1 MKRTF
6 KEKFNINSFTGLFD
20 QLSLPL
26 AITDEKF
33 QMLYCNSSF
42 SKSISLPKKKLL
54 SKQLFDIINHGQKKI
69 SFRSI
74 KEHIKKNKWWTSTI
88 GIKKG
93 KHIVDVNLAICY
105 IDPDEQSKINYYLI
119 TSISEDNKRDDEKN
133 NEYHF
138 EDLFNHLP
146 IGLYKTTPGG
156 KVISANPALVK
167 MLGFKS
173 FAALSKRNLNNE
185 GLHKKYSRK
194 KFLKAI
200 EKKGEV
206 NDYESAWLKR
216 DGSLGYVRE
225 YAKAIKNEK
234 GKTLYYEGII
244 EDITEKK
251 LSEKYL
257 KQSEESYRG
266 LFNSVLEA
274 IYIQDKRG
282 RFLDVNEGAIEMY
295 GYKREEFLGRTPEFL
310 SAPGKND
317 LNKLSISIKN
327 AFKGVNQEF
336 EFWGKKKTG
345 EIFPKNVRLFKG
357 KYYGRDV
364 IIALAK
370 DITEQKRSE
379 EALKASEESYKA
391 LIETSPDPIYVLKDN
406 KLQLVNT
413 AWLNLFGYKKEEVIN
428 NNFDVLQIVAPQSI
442 PFIKSR
448 YAMRV
453 DNKAKSSRY
462 EFQAITKNGK
472 ILDIEANVSRI
483 VWKGELVF
491 QGVYRDITDTKKAY
505 VQLRSK
511 DQLLEGVA
519 KLAVTLVT
527 SIDLEKSIH
536 DALAILGVSTNVSR
550 VYIFENRFD
559 SAGKQILMSQK
570 YEWTNGKVSVEIDN
584 PELQNISYKEVF
596 PGWYEILSGG
606 KVIKSFVK
614 NFPENIRLLMES
626 QYIISLLLVP
636 IFVQG
641 NYWGF
646 IGFDDCESERDWS
659 EAEISAL
666 YVAGNTI
673 GNVIARRIIEEE
685 LRESEERYRLLVNLS
700 PDAIGV
706 YSENK
711 IIFVNEA
718 ALKLLGGKS
727 EKDILGLSP
736 MQFVHPDSKELVSDR
751 VKRMMNGEFVPVVE
765 EKFIQLNG
773 NVIDVEVAA
782 MPLLYN
788 NKKSVQL
795 IIRDISQRKLSEEAL
810 RLSEKKYRNIFENVQ
825 DIFYQADINGLITEV
840 SPSIQRYSDYTPEE
854 LIGKP
859 GTEFYYDPEERNKL
873 MKLLKEKGEVVD
885 YEVRLKTKT
894 GKIIYTSVN
903 THLIKNEKGE
913 AIGVEGSLRDV
924 TERRNAL
931 EQIKK
936 LSLAIEE
943 SPSSVVITN
952 TEGIIEYVNPK
963 FTEVSGYSLEEVKGR
978 KTDIQKSG
986 FMADSFYSELWK
998 TILGGK
1004 IWYGEF
1010 LNKKKNGEF
1019 FWESASI
1026 SPIKDSN
1033 GKITNF
1039 IAVKEDITEKKKQ
1052 EEERENNRKELII
1065 AKEKAETAN
1074 KLKTE
1079 FLAQMSHEIRSPL
1092 NVILNFSNLIKEE
1105 LTSTKDENL
1114 THYFT
1119 SLDNAGKRIIRTVDM
1134 ILNMSEL
1141 QTGTYEPQK
1150 VPIGLYNKILEPFYR
1165 EYKNEALSKGLE
1177 LRLTKKSALDKIFG
1191 DEYSISQIFAN
1202 LIDNAI
1208 KYTDSGFVEIGLESD
1223 NENIIVNVTDTGI
1236 GITKEY
1242 IPYIFDAFSQEDR
1255 GYTRKFDGNG
1265 LGLALVKKYCELNNA
1280 IINVESEKGK
1290 GTKMSV
1296 IFSRQFS
1303 YNSNPNFND

>member
-1 MKRTF
+1 MKRTL

-33 QMLYCNSSF
+33 YLIYCNKQFCKSLSS
-42 SKSISLPKKKLL
+42 PKKKLL
-54 SKQLFDIINHGQKKI
+54 TGQLLDIIDNSGAKI
-69 SFRSI
+69 NVKSI
-74 KEHIKKNKWWTSTI
+74 RQSIRKSKYWNGYLSY
-88 GIKKG
+88 KKG
-93 KHIVDVNLAICY
+93 KLVADINLAISLLTY
-105 IDPDEQSKINYYLI
+105 DKQSKANYYLVTFI
-119 TSISEDNKRDDEKN
+119 NKDSYSTNKIN
-133 NEYHF
+133 IEYHF
-138 EDLFNHLP
+138 KDIFNHLS

-173 FAALSKRNLNNE
+173 FAALSKRNLNKK
-185 GLHKKYSRK
+185 GFHKNYSRK
-194 KFLKAI
+194 KFLKEI

-206 NDYESAWLKR
+206 NNYESAWLR
-216 DGSLGYVRE
+216 MDGSLGYVRE
-225 YAKAIKNEK
+225 YAKAIKNEN

-257 KQSEESYRG
+257 IQSEESYRG
-266 LFNSVLEA
+266 LFNSVAEA
-274 IYIQDKRG
+274 IYIQDKQG
-282 RFLDVNEGAIEMY
+282 RFLDVNDGAVEMY
-295 GYKREEFLGRTPEFL
+295 GYKRNEFIGRTPEFL

-317 LNKLSISIKN
+317 LKKLAVSIKN
-327 AFKGVNQEF
+327 AFKGINQEF
-336 EFWGKKKTG
+336 EFWGKKKSG
-345 EIFPKNVRLFKG
+345 EVFPKNVRLFKG
-357 KYYGRDV
+357 KYYGMDV

-370 DITEQKRSE
+370 DITMQQLSQ

-391 LIETSPDPIYVLKDN
+391 LIETSPDPIYVLKD
-406 KLQLVNT
+406 KRLQLVNS
-413 AWLNLFGYKKEEVIN
+413 AWLKLFGYKKEEVIN
-428 NNFDVLQIVAPQSI
+428 KNFDVMQIVAPQSI

-448 YAMRV
+448 YAMK
-453 DNKAKSSRY
+453 DHNKVRSSRY
-462 EFQAITKNGK
+462 EFQAITKKGK
-472 ILDIEANVSRI
+472 ILDIEANVSKI
-483 VWKGELVF
+483 VWKGETVY
-491 QGVYRDITDTKKAY
+491 QGVYRDITDTKKTY
-505 VQLRSK
+505 IQLRSK

-527 SIDLEKSIH
+527 GTDLEKSIH
-536 DALAILGVSTNVSR
+536 DALAILGISTNVSR
-550 VYIFENRFD
+550 VYIFENHFD
-559 SAGKQILMSQK
+559 SSEKQMLMSQR

-596 PGWYEILSGG
+596 PGWYEILSSG

-614 NFPENIRLLMES
+614 DFPENIRLLMES
-626 QYIISLLLVP
+626 QDIVSLLLVP

-646 IGFDDCESERDWS
+646 IGFDDCETERDWS
-659 EAEISAL
+659 EAEISTL

-711 IIFVNEA
+711 IIFVNDA
-718 ALKLLGGKS
+718 AVKLLGGKS
-727 EKDILGLSP
+727 EKDILGHSP
-736 MQFVHPDSKELVSDR
+736 MQFVHPDSKELVLDR

-788 NKKSVQL
+788 NKKSIQL
-795 IIRDISQRKLSEEAL
+795 IIRDISQRKQSEEAL

-840 SPSIQRYSDYTPEE
+840 SPSVQRYIDSSPDE
-854 LIGKP
+854 LIGKSI
-859 GTEFYYDPEERNKL
+859 TEFYYDPEERNKL
-873 MKLLKEKGEVVD
+873 MQLLREKGEVVD
-885 YEVRLKTKT
+885 YEVRLKTKS

-903 THLIKNEKGE
+903 SRLIKNEKGE
-913 AIGVEGSLRDV
+913 MVGVEGTLRDV

-952 TEGIIEYVNPK
+952 PEGIIEYVNPK
-963 FTEVSGYSLEEVKGR
+963 FTEVSGYPPDEVKGK
-978 KTDIQKSG
+978 KTNLQKSG
-986 FMADSFYSELWK
+986 YMSESFYAELWK
-998 TILGGK
+998 TILSGK

-1010 LNKKKNGEF
+1010 LNKKKNGEL

-1033 GKITNF
+1033 GRITNF
-1039 IAVKEDITEKKKQ
+1039 VSVKQDITEKKKQ

-1074 KLKTE
+1074 KLKSE

-1114 THYFT
+1114 SHYFT

-1141 QTGTYEPQK
+1141 QTGTYELQK
-1150 VPIGLYNKILEPFYR
+1150 VPIVLYKKILEPLYR
-1165 EYKNEALSKGLE
+1165 EYKNEAVSKGLE
-1177 LRLTKKSALDKIFG
+1177 LRLTKKSDNDEIFG

-1208 KYTDSGFVEIGLESD
+1208 KYTNSGFVEIELGGC
-1223 NENIIVNVTDTGI
+1223 NQNIIVSVIDTGI

-1242 IPYIFDAFSQEDR
+1242 IPYIFDPFSQEDR

-1265 LGLALVKKYCELNNA
+1265 LGLALIKKYCELNDA
-1280 IINVESEKGK
+1280 IIDVESEKGK

-1296 IFSRQFS
+1296 IFRQ
-1303 YNSNPNFND
+1303 